1 MVFDG
6 KADTRLTSLDTA
18 AATPE
23 EGVSAANL
31 SELAFVGE
39 AGFAEGCNVN
49 SVAQALWLLGSE
61 PPMCGFATTASR
73 VSEPAASPLPHR
85 HRT

>member
-39 AGFAEGCNVN
+39 VGFAEGCDVN
-49 SVAQALWLLGSE
+49 SVAQVLWLLGLSVVQVFLTLRWWNRGE
-61 PPMCGFATTASR
+61 F
-73 VSEPAASPLPHR
+73 
-85 HRT
+85 

>member
-6 KADTRLTSLDTA
+6 KADTRLTSLDSA

-31 SELAFVGE
+31 GELAFVRE
-39 AGFAEGCNVN
+39 AGFAEGYDVN
-49 SVAQALWLLGSE
+49 S
-61 PPMCGFATTASR
+61 
-73 VSEPAASPLPHR
+73 AAREFSCY
-85 HRT
+85 

>member
-49 SVAQALWLLGSE
+49 SVARKLSGY
-61 PPMCGFATTASR
+61 
-73 VSEPAASPLPHR
+73 
-85 HRT
+85 

>member
-6 KADTRLTSLDTA
+6 KADTRFTSLDTA

-31 SELAFVGE
+31 GELAFVGE
-39 AGFAEGCNVN
+39 TGFAEGCDVN
-49 SVAQALWLLGSE
+49 SVAREFSCYKGYPSIGS
-61 PPMCGFATTASR
+61 S
-73 VSEPAASPLPHR
+73 
-85 HRT
+85 